1 MKAKIKEA
9 ILVEGRYD
17 INTVRQVVDTVVL
30 ETGGFRIFKDDEK
43 LNLLR
48 RIAETRGLIILTDSD
63 GAGFVIRGYLKGA
76 LAAGTV
82 KQAYVPDITG
92 KERRKRHGSKEGKLG
107 VEGMRP
113 ETILEALQRAGATF
127 EDTAPEPSRE
137 QITKADLYTMGLTG
151 QPDSARLR
159 QQLLHALKLPEHMTP
174 NSLLDFMNATSTR
187 EEIQQALQSIA
198 RVEQNG

>member
-1 MKAKIKEA
+1 MKTRIKEA

-82 KQAYVPDITG
+82 KQAYVPDISG

-113 ETILEALQRAGATF
+113 ETILEALHRAGATF
-127 EDTAPEPSRE
+127 LDGEDWPATQYPPL
-137 QITKADLYTMGLTG
+137 TKADLYEMGLTG
-151 QPDSARLR
+151 RPDSALR
-159 QQLLHALKLPEHMTP
+159 RRALLRALRLPEHMTA
-174 NSLLDFMNATSTR
+174 SALLDFVNAVGTR
-187 EEIQQALQSIA
+187 EEIDRILTDFSDSH
-198 RVEQNG
+198 